1 MTRRILINI
10 AHPYLQLNRTQN
22 CQTAIPTKPLCGI
35 AVFMPIRCNDMNR
48 LITLIIICS
57 VALMSCTRKVYVP
70 TETVRTEYKDRVVEA
85 VRVDTVAMRDSV
97 AVYVNGDTVRITK
110 YRDRWRTRIVERHD
124 TVNVAKVDSV
134 AVPVEVPKPYPVERK
149 LTRWER
155 TKMDAGGIAIGI
167 LGVAALGGLA
177 WLAWLVY
184 KKRRR

>member
-1 MTRRILINI
+1 MKRRDIYVWALAETLLIFALSLLI
-10 AHPYLQLNRTQN
+10 GAVI
-22 CQTAIPTKPLCGI
+22 TALC
-35 AVFMPIRCNDMNR
+35 
-48 LITLIIICS
+48 
-57 VALMSCTRKVYVP
+57 SCTRKVYVP
-70 TETVRTEYKDRVVEA
+70 TETVRTEYKDRVVENL
-85 VRVDTVAMRDSV
+85 RVDTAVMRDSV

-110 YRDRWRTRIVERHD
+110 YRDRWRTRIIERHD

-149 LTRWER
+149 LTKWER

-177 WLAWLVY
+177 WLAWLAY

>member
-1 MTRRILINI
+1 MKRRDIYVWALAETLLIF
-10 AHPYLQLNRTQN
+10 ALSL
-22 CQTAIPTKPLCGI
+22 
-35 AVFMPIRCNDMNR
+35 AVGAV
-48 LITLIIICS
+48 ITL
-57 VALMSCTRKVYVP
+57 LFGSCTRKVYVP

-85 VRVDTVAMRDSV
+85 VRVDTTFMRDSV

-110 YRDRWRTRIVERHD
+110 FRDRWRTRIIERHD
-124 TVNVAKVDSV
+124 TCTVTKTDSV
-134 AVPVEVPKPYPVERK
+134 QVPVQVERK

-177 WLAWLVY
+177 WLAWLAY

>member
-1 MTRRILINI
+1 MRKYIFLLGII
-10 AHPYLQLNRTQN
+10 AAIAL
-22 CQTAIPTKPLCGI
+22 TA
-35 AVFMPIRCNDMNR
+35 
-48 LITLIIICS
+48 
-57 VALMSCTRKVYVP
+57 CTRKVYVP

-97 AVYVNGDTVRITK
+97 AVYVNGDTVRITE
-110 YRDRWRTRIVERHD
+110 YRDRWRTRIIERHD

>member
-1 MTRRILINI
+1 MKRRNIYVWALAETLLIF
-10 AHPYLQLNRTQN
+10 ALSL
-22 CQTAIPTKPLCGI
+22 
-35 AVFMPIRCNDMNR
+35 AVGAV
-48 LITLIIICS
+48 ITL
-57 VALMSCTRKVYVP
+57 LFGSCTRKVYVP
-70 TETVRTEYKDRVVEA
+70 QETVRTEYKDRVVEA

-110 YRDRWRTRIVERHD
+110 YRDRWRTRIIERHD
-124 TVNVAKVDSV
+124 TCTVTKTDSV
-134 AVPVEVPKPYPVERK
+134 QVPVQVERK

-177 WLAWLVY
+177 WLAWLIY

>member
-1 MTRRILINI
+1 MKKRNIYVWVLAETLLIFVLSLLI
-10 AHPYLQLNRTQN
+10 GAVI
-22 CQTAIPTKPLCGI
+22 TALC
-35 AVFMPIRCNDMNR
+35 
-48 LITLIIICS
+48 
-57 VALMSCTRKVYVP
+57 SCTRKVYVP
-70 TETVRTEYKDRVVEA
+70 TETVRTEYKDRVVENL
-85 VRVDTVAMRDSV
+85 RVDTVAMRDSV

-110 YRDRWRTRIVERHD
+110 YRDRWRTRIIERHD

-134 AVPVEVPKPYPVERK
+134 AMPVEVPKPYPVERK

-177 WLAWLVY
+177 WLAWMVY

>member
-1 MTRRILINI
+1 MKRRDIYVWALAETLLIFALSLLI
-10 AHPYLQLNRTQN
+10 GAVI
-22 CQTAIPTKPLCGI
+22 TALC
-35 AVFMPIRCNDMNR
+35 
-48 LITLIIICS
+48 
-57 VALMSCTRKVYVP
+57 SCTRKVYVP
-70 TETVRTEYKDRVVEA
+70 TETVRTEYKDRVVENL
-85 VRVDTVAMRDSV
+85 RVDTAVMRDSV

-110 YRDRWRTRIVERHD
+110 YRDRWRTRIIERHD

-177 WLAWLVY
+177 WLAWLAY

>member
-1 MTRRILINI
+1 MKKRDIYVWALAETLLIFV
-10 AHPYLQLNRTQN
+10 LSL
-22 CQTAIPTKPLCGI
+22 
-35 AVFMPIRCNDMNR
+35 AVGAA
-48 LITLIIICS
+48 ITL
-57 VALMSCTRKVYVP
+57 LFGSCTRKVYVP

-110 YRDRWRTRIVERHD
+110 YRDRWRTRIIERYD
-124 TVNVAKVDSV
+124 TCTVTKTDSV
-134 AVPVEVPKPYPVERK
+134 QVPVQVERK

-167 LGVAALGGLA
+167 LGVAALCGFA
-177 WLAWLVY
+177 WLAWLIY

>member
-1 MTRRILINI
+1 MKRRDIYVWALAETLLIFVLSLLI
-10 AHPYLQLNRTQN
+10 GAVI
-22 CQTAIPTKPLCGI
+22 TALC
-35 AVFMPIRCNDMNR
+35 
-48 LITLIIICS
+48 
-57 VALMSCTRKVYVP
+57 SCTRKVYVP

-110 YRDRWRTRIVERHD
+110 YRDRLRTRIIEKHDTCTVTKTDSVQVPVQVER
-124 TVNVAKVDSV
+124 
-134 AVPVEVPKPYPVERK
+134 R

-177 WLAWLVY
+177 WLLGWCI
-184 KKRRR
+184 KREGGERWRHGRQ

>member
-1 MTRRILINI
+1 MKRRDIYVWALAETLLIF
-10 AHPYLQLNRTQN
+10 ALSL
-22 CQTAIPTKPLCGI
+22 
-35 AVFMPIRCNDMNR
+35 AVGAV
-48 LITLIIICS
+48 ITL
-57 VALMSCTRKVYVP
+57 LFGSCTRKVYVP

-85 VRVDTVAMRDSV
+85 VRVDTTFMRDSV

-110 YRDRWRTRIVERHD
+110 YRDRWRTRIIERHD
-124 TVNVAKVDSV
+124 TCTLTKTDSV
-134 AVPVEVPKPYPVERK
+134 QVPVQVERK

-177 WLAWLVY
+177 WLAWLAY

>member
-1 MTRRILINI
+1 MKKRDIYVWALAETLLIFALSLLI
-10 AHPYLQLNRTQN
+10 
-22 CQTAIPTKPLCGI
+22 G
-35 AVFMPIRCNDMNR
+35 AV
-48 LITLIIICS
+48 ITL
-57 VALMSCTRKVYVP
+57 LFGSCTRKVYVP

-124 TVNVAKVDSV
+124 TCTVTKTDSV
-134 AVPVEVPKPYPVERK
+134 QVPVQVERK

-155 TKMDAGGIAIGI
+155 TKMDAGGIAIWI

-177 WLAWLVY
+177 WLAWLAY

>member
-1 MTRRILINI
+1 M
-10 AHPYLQLNRTQN
+10 
-22 CQTAIPTKPLCGI
+22 
-35 AVFMPIRCNDMNR
+35 
-48 LITLIIICS
+48 
-57 VALMSCTRKVYVP
+57 P

-110 YRDRWRTRIVERHD
+110 YRDRWRTRIIERHD
-124 TVNVAKVDSV
+124 TCTLTKTDSV
-134 AVPVEVPKPYPVERK
+134 QVPVQVERK

-177 WLAWLVY
+177 WLAWLAY

>member
-1 MTRRILINI
+1 MKKRDIYVWALAETLLIFV
-10 AHPYLQLNRTQN
+10 LSL
-22 CQTAIPTKPLCGI
+22 
-35 AVFMPIRCNDMNR
+35 AVGAA
-48 LITLIIICS
+48 ITL
-57 VALMSCTRKVYVP
+57 LFGGCTRKVYVP

-110 YRDRWRTRIVERHD
+110 YRDRLRTRIIERHD
-124 TVNVAKVDSV
+124 TCTVTKTDSV
-134 AVPVEVPKPYPVERK
+134 QVPVQVERK

-177 WLAWLVY
+177 WLAWFVY

>member
-1 MTRRILINI
+1 MRKYIFLLGII
-10 AHPYLQLNRTQN
+10 AAIAL
-22 CQTAIPTKPLCGI
+22 TA
-35 AVFMPIRCNDMNR
+35 
-48 LITLIIICS
+48 
-57 VALMSCTRKVYVP
+57 CTRKVYVP

-97 AVYVNGDTVRITK
+97 AVYVNGDTVKIEK
-110 YRDRWRTRIVERHD
+110 YRDRWRTRIIERHD

>member
-1 MTRRILINI
+1 MKRRDIYVWALAETLLIF
-10 AHPYLQLNRTQN
+10 ALSL
-22 CQTAIPTKPLCGI
+22 
-35 AVFMPIRCNDMNR
+35 AVGAA
-48 LITLIIICS
+48 ITL
-57 VALMSCTRKVYVP
+57 LFGSCTRKVYVP
-70 TETVRTEYKDRVVEA
+70 TETVRTEYRDKVVESLL
-85 VRVDTVAMRDSV
+85 VDTVSLRDSV

-110 YRDRWRTRIVERHD
+110 FRDRWRTRIIERHD